1 MLTKYLLNERLRDSD
16 QKRGKKRHKE
26 KGGDTGVREAELG
39 EKWERRA
46 RWGCWAKW
54 GERNEEGRRQRELG
68 CRATE
73 IRVCQRVRDEDRD

>member
-1 MLTKYLLNERLRDSD
+1 MTKRDARRD
-16 QKRGKKRHKE
+16 T

-68 CRATE
+68 GE
-73 IRVCQRVRDEDRD
+73 QQRLQSVREKR